1 MSTVKHPLSAVEIF
15 GRQLAPGEKLQPGD
29 VYDCTDGT
37 WRDVGDITHVP
48 EQSTAIF
55 VRLGID
61 DLMEEAAKH
70 IKEAEADYNLG
81 IAIPGLDLIRK
92 G

>member
-1 MSTVKHPLSAVEIF
+1 MSIVRHPRSGKEIF
-15 GRQLAPGEKLQPGD
+15 GRQLSWGEKLQPGD
-29 VYDCTDGT
+29 VYDCTDGK

-48 EQSTAIF
+48 EQSTAVF
-55 VRLGID
+55 VRAGID

-70 IKEAEADYNLG
+70 IEEAEVDYNLG